1 MATWIVL
8 LRGVNVGGKHI
19 LPMQALRE
27 LLAGAGFSD
36 VRTYIQSG
44 NCIFRSR
51 DTDRRSIAD
60 TVSGLI
66 EDAYGFRPAAIV
78 LTPGELDSALAA
90 DPFPADEPKAVHLQ
104 FLDGTPEKMDLDGLR
119 AVAEPGEDVALIGDV
134 LYLYLPHGAGRSP
147 VAQKLGQFVKA
158 GMTGRN
164 IGSVRKI
171 AEMAR
176 EATGE

>member
-44 NCIFRSR
+44 NCVFRSE
-51 DTDRRSIAD
+51 DSDRHSIAD

-66 EDAYGFRPAAIV
+66 EDAYGFRPAAFV
-78 LTPGELDSALAA
+78 LTPDELDAALAA
-90 DPFPADEPKAVHLQ
+90 NPFPADEPKAVHLQ
-104 FLDGTPEKMDLDGLR
+104 FLDGAPETMDLDGLR
-119 AVAEPGEDVALIGDV
+119 AVAQPGEDAALIGNV
-134 LYLYLPHGAGRSP
+134 LYLHLPHGAGRSP
-147 VAQKLGQFVKA
+147 VVQKLGQFVKA

-171 AEMAR
+171 AELAR